1 MIYWTDVAASH
12 RLSTLKTAEEEED
25 IWVGA
30 FDLHPVAFMYTSRP
44 SERHERRRPWSA
56 DRAVVC
62 APHTRGLKKY
72 QNSTSVPWDR
82 TSNS

>member
-44 SERHERRRPWSA
+44 SGRHESVIEGGHGRRTGPLYVR
-56 DRAVVC
+56 
-62 APHTRGLKKY
+62 
-72 QNSTSVPWDR
+72 R
-82 TSNS
+82 TPVA